1 MRFLFS
7 FLLLIFSLALPAF
20 AQSVR
25 PALSKPYLVAP
36 IVLDNQVIAQAWVFP
51 REDKKN
57 FAVEAK
63 PLLEGLQS
71 QLKDSLWINLKN
83 RVRPEGVVTLQDLEG
98 AGLSVFFDEAR
109 LELKV
114 DLPLKHRRG
123 NDLDLN
129 YAELST
135 RPYMRP
141 DAHSGYLNLR
151 MLQSF
156 QYGAGTTEEK
166 LPLSSQVDLVENIK
180 GFVFESSGEYLEGDE
195 YPWKRHDTR
204 IRHDDEE
211 RMIRYTL
218 GDLTLNSRGFQ
229 VAPNLAG
236 FSVVKE
242 FSIQPYK
249 TLRPLS
255 NTEIVIKR
263 PSFVEVYV
271 NGFLYSQLRL
281 APGVFN
287 IRDFPLAIGQNNV
300 KVKIRDDFGQE
311 ELYDFS
317 VLFENTLLGKGVQEF
332 SYAVGLPWSES
343 GADRAYDNTG
353 AATTFFHRVGV
364 TDQLTLGLNFQNY
377 LSQSMTGLEVSGISR
392 WGYLSFDGGYSSVSE
407 DKQGFAEKLRYRTLD
422 RMLGRDVPVVLTLE
436 AENRDPDF
444 VPVSVF
450 DIGIVSYVRR
460 YDSQLNFRFLQ
471 NWFFG
476 VGSGS
481 LEVPTGVNERQYRS
495 NLVVP
500 INNQTRVELSYSKT
514 VGLTEDDRG
523 LISFFW
529 NEAQGKYSASAY
541 YDSLQKTTNLTVN
554 RNNMQKYDDVRASAS
569 LQASDGQ
576 ESANLMAEYLAQPFS
591 LRLEHF
597 TTRQDSQD
605 TNTTSLGLNTGIAW
619 VGNHAAFTQPIYDS
633 FVLLHSKML
642 PEGQELMINPNGEK
656 GDAQLGPRHTTV
668 LRDQSAYYKY
678 TVNVDSTSLPIGYLL
693 EKEYF
698 NVQPSYRSGVLIE
711 LDLKKKIMV
720 KGRVVDQKGQP
731 IAYVAGDILNNQD
744 QLVDNTFFTNK
755 NGGFLIEGLEPG
767 QYKIMTD
774 RPYLGP
780 LIFEVTEVP
789 GNSLDLGNIVLKKED
804 SE

>member
-7 FLLLIFSLALPAF
+7 ILSLIIFLTLPTF
-20 AQSVR
+20 AQSAR
-25 PALSKPYLVAP
+25 PALAKPYLVAP
-36 IVLDNQVIAQAWVFP
+36 VVLDNQVIAQAWVFP
-51 REDKKN
+51 RDDKRN

-71 QLKDSLWINLKN
+71 QLKESLWLNLKN
-83 RVRPEGVVTLQDLEG
+83 RVRPEGVVTLLDLEG
-98 AGLSVFFDEAR
+98 VGLSIFFDEAR
-109 LELKV
+109 LELKI

-129 YAELST
+129 YAELSG
-135 RPYMRP
+135 RPYKRP

-166 LPLSSQVDLVENIK
+166 LPLSSQVDLVESIK
-180 GFVFESSGEYLEGDE
+180 GFVFESSGEFLEGDNH
-195 YPWKRHDTR
+195 PWKRQDTR
-204 IRHDDEE
+204 IRRDDEDK
-211 RMIRYTL
+211 MIRYTL
-218 GDLTLNSRGFQ
+218 GDLTLGSRGFQ
-229 VAPNLAG
+229 IAPNLAG
-236 FSVVKE
+236 LSVVRE

-263 PSFVEVYV
+263 PSLVEVYV

-311 ELYDFS
+311 EVYDFS

-332 SYAVGLPWSES
+332 SYAVGLPWTVS

-353 AATTFFHRVGV
+353 AAATFFHRVGV
-364 TDQLTLGLNFQNY
+364 TDELTLGLNFQNY
-377 LSQSMTGLEVSGISR
+377 LSQSLSGIEISGISR
-392 WGYLSFDGGYSSVSE
+392 WGYLSFDGGYSSVAE
-407 DKQGFAEKLRYRTLD
+407 NKTGFAEKLRYRTLD

-444 VPVSVF
+444 IPVSVF
-450 DIGIVSYVRR
+450 DIGLVSYVRR

-476 VGSGS
+476 VGAGVM
-481 LEVPTGVNERQYRS
+481 EVPLAEDERQYRS

-500 INNQTRVELSYSKT
+500 VNNQTRVELSYSKI
-514 VGLTEDDRG
+514 VGVTEEDRG
-523 LISFFW
+523 LISLFW
-529 NEAQGKYSASAY
+529 NEPQGKYSASAY
-541 YDSLQKTTNLTVN
+541 YDSLQKTANLTVN
-554 RNNMQKYDDVRASAS
+554 RNNMHKYDDVRASAS
-569 LQASDGQ
+569 VQGSDGS
-576 ESANLMAEYLAQPFS
+576 ESANLMAEYLAQPLS

-597 TTRQDSQD
+597 TTRQNSVD

-619 VGNHAAFTQPIYDS
+619 VGSHAAFTQPIFDS
-633 FVLLHSKML
+633 FVLVHSDLL
-642 PEGQELMINPNGEK
+642 PKDQELMINPNGEK
-656 GDAQLGPRHTTV
+656 GDAQLGPQHTTV

-678 TVNVDSTSLPIGYLL
+678 TVNVDSTSLPVGYLL

-698 NVQPSYRSGVLIE
+698 NVQPTYRSGVLID
-711 LDLKKKIMV
+711 LNLKKKIMV
-720 KGRVVDQKGQP
+720 RGRVVDQKGQP
-731 IAYVAGDILNNQD
+731 VAYVAGDILNAQD

-767 QYKIMTD
+767 KYKIVTD

-780 LIFEVTEVP
+780 LIFEVTESP
-789 GNSLDLGNIVLKKED
+789 NNSLDLGSIVLKKED